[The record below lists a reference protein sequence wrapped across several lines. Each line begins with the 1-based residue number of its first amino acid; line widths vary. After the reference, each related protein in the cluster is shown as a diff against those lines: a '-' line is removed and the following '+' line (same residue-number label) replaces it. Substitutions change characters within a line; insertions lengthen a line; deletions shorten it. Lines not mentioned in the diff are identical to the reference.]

1 MIEKSGVLARKISR
15 IHNVWQEADAIGT
28 NEIPNSLNREVSNI
42 QANSCLGRLW
52 RPFREKSMHRAGY
65 GTLMGSHIAR
75 AVNGQY
81 DVAVIVRS

>member
-15 IHNVWQEADAIGT
+15 IHNVWQEA